1 MGVAV
6 KESTDRVAEDSS
18 REEGGILE
26 KADMRLIDAHD
37 VIAKIEKMETV
48 DVVDVVE
55 SIIMSPT
62 VDAVSVI
69 RCKDCV
75 HFKRSEVL
83 GNTCALTDN
92 HVTKK
97 DYCSKAERKEE

>member
-1 MGVAV
+1 
-6 KESTDRVAEDSS
+6 
-18 REEGGILE
+18 
-26 KADMRLIDAHD
+26 MRLIDAHD
-37 VIAKIEKMETV
+37 VLGRIEKMETA

-55 SIIMSPT
+55 SIIMSQT
-62 VDAVSVI
+62 VDAVPVI

-75 HFKRSEVL
+75 HFKQSEVL

-92 HVTKK
+92 HVTEK